1 VTRSETFRALIVR
14 TSYPTSGAHLH
25 LIRDGTPSSLC
36 GIPRENLIAGGI
48 LEVVMCTA
56 CMFAV
61 QRDIEHNFPPTPD

>member
-1 VTRSETFRALIVR
+1 
-14 TSYPTSGAHLH
+14 

-61 QRDIEHNFPPTPD
+61 QRDIEHHFPPTPD